1 MWYVRLMPDWMLD
14 HTGVIAAVSVVTVG
28 LFAGGLIIYSVHV
41 RNEEQ
46 KAKLA
51 ATATFVSS
59 FVLTVLTS
67 VFLSNLFAQ
76 RRDRDQRVW
85 NLSQQHLVRLKPV
98 LRLDADRYDSI
109 INGERVS
116 GHVGLKAATME
127 KELDS
132 LFAPDIL
139 SSHLGVHFPD
149 YYQRKQSLRNEVKE
163 LDEEFND
170 ALELVRNEVKL
181 APIGESRRVE
191 VAQAVLQKCL
201 KKGFGISLVIQE
213 SSYNY
218 LAVGS
223 TTGGSGQPLP
233 DMIAAFQAFRAFRDS
248 KIQSRCDDILKR
260 AEAIIGNATKLKQE
274 VLMLAELTTLP
285 NSCEYVKP

>member
-1 MWYVRLMPDWMLD
+1 MPDWMLD
-14 HTGVIAAVSVVTVG
+14 HTGLIAAVSVVTVG
-28 LFAGGLIIYSVHV
+28 LFAVGLILYSVHV
-41 RNEEQ
+41 RKEEQ

-59 FVLTVLTS
+59 FVLTILTS

-76 RRDRDQRVW
+76 KRDRDQRVW

-116 GHVGLKAATME
+116 GHVGLNAATME

-139 SSHLGVHFPD
+139 SSHLLVHFPE

-163 LDEEFND
+163 LDEEFNKT
-170 ALELVRNEVKL
+170 LELVRNEVKL
-181 APIGESRRVE
+181 PATGESRRVE
-191 VAQAVLQKCL
+191 VAQAVLQRCL

-223 TTGGSGQPLP
+223 TTGGTGRPSP
-233 DMIAAFQAFRAFRDS
+233 DMVAAFKAFQTFRDS
-248 KIQSRCDDILKR
+248 KVQSQCDDMLR
-260 AEAIIGNATKLKQE
+260 RGEVIIGEATKLKQE
-274 VLMLAELTTLP
+274 VLILAELTILP